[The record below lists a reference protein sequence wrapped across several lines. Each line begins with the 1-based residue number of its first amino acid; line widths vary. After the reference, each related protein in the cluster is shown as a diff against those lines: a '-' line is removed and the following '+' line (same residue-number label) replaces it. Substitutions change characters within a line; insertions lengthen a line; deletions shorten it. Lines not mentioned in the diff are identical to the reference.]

1 MLSAADRSE
10 RDGTS
15 RVRRGLAINCGY
27 VQNPVETC
35 KRLVSSTTQ
44 AKESLCREISEGRM
58 IHGPLDFFG
67 LLPSGLSIVKG
78 IRSRSRWANVHDEIP
93 LTLINDRRHV
103 RAVDGWAPC
112 VRDCAV
118 RAYRIRSRKF
128 DRPNVR
134 ARHSY
139 EEFSGETAISIKD
152 EATDR
157 NEPCSCSV
165 ETVTAV
171 QGCV

>member
-1 MLSAADRSE
+1 
-10 RDGTS
+10 
-15 RVRRGLAINCGY
+15 
-27 VQNPVETC
+27 
-35 KRLVSSTTQ
+35 
-44 AKESLCREISEGRM
+44 M

-78 IRSRSRWANVHDEIP
+78 IRSRGRWANVHDEIP

-139 EEFSGETAISIKD
+139 EEFSGETTISIKD

-157 NEPCSCSV
+157 NEPCSGSV

>member
-1 MLSAADRSE
+1 
-10 RDGTS
+10 
-15 RVRRGLAINCGY
+15 
-27 VQNPVETC
+27 
-35 KRLVSSTTQ
+35 
-44 AKESLCREISEGRM
+44 M

-78 IRSRSRWANVHDEIP
+78 IRSRGRWANVHDEIP

-139 EEFSGETAISIKD
+139 EEFSGETTISIKD

-157 NEPCSCSV
+157 NEPFR
-165 ETVTAV
+165 
-171 QGCV
+171 

>member
-1 MLSAADRSE
+1 
-10 RDGTS
+10 
-15 RVRRGLAINCGY
+15 
-27 VQNPVETC
+27 
-35 KRLVSSTTQ
+35 
-44 AKESLCREISEGRM
+44 M
-58 IHGPLDFFG
+58 IHGPLDFLR
-67 LLPSGLSIVKG
+67 LLPSALPVVKSILF
-78 IRSRSRWANVHDEIP
+78 RSRWANVHDEVP

-112 VRDCAV
+112 VRDRAV

-139 EEFSGETAISIKD
+139 EEFSGEITISIKD

-157 NEPCSCSV
+157 NEPCSGSV

>member
-1 MLSAADRSE
+1 MGGIACFHKQPESKRVLCPGNIRRAAWFTALS
-10 RDGTS
+10 
-15 RVRRGLAINCGY
+15 I
-27 VQNPVETC
+27 
-35 KRLVSSTTQ
+35 
-44 AKESLCREISEGRM
+44 SL
-58 IHGPLDFFG
+58 G
-67 LLPSGLSIVKG
+67 LLSSGLSIVEG
-78 IRSRSRWANVHDEIP
+78 IGSRSRWANVHDEIR

-128 DRPNVR
+128 DTPYVR

-139 EEFSGETAISIKD
+139 EEFSGETTISIED

-157 NEPCSCSV
+157 NEPCSGSV

-171 QGCV
+171 QRCV